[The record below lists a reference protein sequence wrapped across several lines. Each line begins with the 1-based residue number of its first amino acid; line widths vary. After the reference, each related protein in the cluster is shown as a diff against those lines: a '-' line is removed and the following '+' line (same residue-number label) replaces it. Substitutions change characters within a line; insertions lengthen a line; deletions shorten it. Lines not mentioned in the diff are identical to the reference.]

1 MKTEICSFS
10 NFKIYPG
17 HGTRYIRADNKT
29 FTFISMKCSQA
40 YFLKRNPRKTAWT
53 QIYRRLHKKGALE
66 ETQKKKA
73 RKTQKIQR
81 AIVGASLDDIKIKSQ
96 QKPEVRAAAREA
108 ALREIKEKK
117 KQQQVAK
124 TAAKKEKA
132 KAPAAAKGGKQQQK
146 PQASKQPK
154 PAKGGKSGR

>member
-29 FTFISMKCSQA
+29 FTFINGKCSAA

-66 ETQKKKA
+66 EATKKKA
-73 RKTQKIQR
+73 RKTQKVQR
-81 AIVGASLDDIKIKSQ
+81 AIVGASLDDIKIKRQ

-117 KQQQVAK
+117 KQQKAQK
-124 TAAKKEKA
+124 AAAKEKA
-132 KAPAAAKGGKQQQK
+132 TKAAPSASKPKQQAKAP
-146 PQASKQPK
+146 KQPK